1 MAGQK
6 NQKKGNGTE
15 ESEIGTYVAAAKKKA
30 EKLIAEMETI
40 KTAGEK
46 GEKCRAEKS
55 E

>member
-15 ESEIGTYVAAAKKKA
+15 ESEIGTYVAAKKKA